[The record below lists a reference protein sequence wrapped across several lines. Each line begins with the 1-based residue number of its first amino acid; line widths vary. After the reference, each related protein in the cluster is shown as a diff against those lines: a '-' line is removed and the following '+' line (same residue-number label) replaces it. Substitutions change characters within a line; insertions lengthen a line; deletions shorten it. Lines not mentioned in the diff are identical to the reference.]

1 MVLVNL
7 IIQVFSIGLH
17 FYFLI
22 HIYFYQNYLIQLLN
36 IFLITLY
43 LFPGSLVGWFIYGN
57 KKIQPQITPDFII
70 SSNHFYVF
78 IIISAI
84 GFLSFKNQNQ
94 IKNLII
100 YLVLLSLI
108 LEIFHLFIPE
118 RSFQLSDL
126 FGNFL
131 GVIVVIF
138 VRKLINKYGVSKK

>member
-1 MVLVNL
+1 MIKFFSNYR
-7 IIQVFSIGLH
+7 II
-17 FYFLI
+17 FYS
-22 HIYFYQNYLIQLLN
+22 LN
-36 IFLITLY
+36 IFFITLY

-57 KKIQPQITPDFII
+57 KKIQPQITPDFLI

-100 YLVLLSLI
+100 YLVLLSLV

-118 RSFQLSDL
+118 RSFQWSDL
-126 FGNFL
+126 LGNFF

>member
-1 MVLVNL
+1 MIKFFSNYK
-7 IIQVFSIGLH
+7 IVF
-17 FYFLI
+17 YT
-22 HIYFYQNYLIQLLN
+22 LN

-43 LFPGSLVGWFIYGN
+43 LFPGSLVGWLFYGN
-57 KKIQPQITPDFII
+57 KKIQPQITPDLII
-70 SSNHFYVF
+70 SSNHLYVF
-78 IIISAI
+78 ILISAV

-100 YLVLLSLI
+100 YLVLLSLVS
-108 LEIFHLFIPE
+108 EIFHLFIPE
-118 RSFQLSDL
+118 RSFQWSDL

>member
-1 MVLVNL
+1 MIKFFSNYR
-7 IIQVFSIGLH
+7 II
-17 FYFLI
+17 FYS
-22 HIYFYQNYLIQLLN
+22 LN

-43 LFPGSLVGWFIYGN
+43 LFPGSLIGWFIYGN

-78 IIISAI
+78 ILISAI